1 MWVYKKKVA
10 LDVWKVC
17 GVCVETNLRYLLSNS
32 FIARGT
38 APSRSLLCHP
48 ASLVANE
55 RVKDDV
61 VEFFSLNDAV
71 RKFYE
76 QFWKHCFVVEVRSGK
91 GALEESDF
99 QLQFGF
105 PFLLLMLLLLLF
117 VLFEE

>member
-1 MWVYKKKVA
+1 MGSQEESRIGCLESMWRVRGDQFAIFTFQFVY
-10 LDVWKVC
+10 
-17 GVCVETNLRYLLSNS
+17 SS
-32 FIARGT
+32 